1 MKHTYLRKTI
11 SLFVTIIMLIGL
23 MPQGVF
29 AAVPENQRPNN
40 PSNNLVIG
48 ILDDSRADGIG
59 EFPNEPSVTGYDY
72 YYLRN
77 DLSLDTGYWGAY
89 FASNGGTYIDID
101 AFWDDKRINRNAD
114 GDAFGYYSPTGLDLA
129 HDPFF
134 KDGFDDVIDENTIIT
149 NWLSA
154 ESISGASPEDYELL
168 FYVLKYETGFFT
180 SGYHLDAKVIK
191 KNNVTLSYDANKPA
205 GVTADIIMPSS
216 SSVTPG
222 TSVTVSDISVET
234 LVAGNLIYNF
244 TGWNTQANGQGTSYN
259 YQDSITVSDN
269 ITLYAQWQNAN
280 TYKVTWVNYNDAE
293 LYSKDDIPR
302 GAMIHEDDE
311 YQYNGPNPPERTS
324 TSQYSYTFTG
334 WALESGTYN
343 AQNGITQNLVYK
355 AQYSETAIVHKATVE
370 VVLDGTFDA
379 EGNKLSGS
387 PIDIEDVENASD
399 GSIYLKR
406 TNNTG
411 EPVTLERDSQ
421 NEGVYSNNAV
431 PNGDYYIY
439 IKSGSTYT
447 QIGTQVLTIANA
459 DRTRYLPYYSVSYD
473 DGVDSEEITVP
484 ETAYYYIG
492 SSGVNV
498 SKDVPIR
505 DGYVFVQW
513 YEGTNNYAPSTDIL
527 VENIT
532 NNITKPYVLTAE
544 WEAAATV
551 DVTVVVNHNGRE
563 STVDEDLT
571 IHLTAKNESTG
582 NYNDVLGTAQVIGSG
597 TWYTGNTTDDN
608 TRYEAGILY
617 TNLAPDKLY
626 GARAAIPGYRSD
638 TERTGGAIE
647 ITNNGVNYSV
657 TIYLVYDPAGYELPF
672 RVDVEAGTP
681 ERLVPK
687 AVDVKVTRWNGTSWE
702 VIPQHEHQTVEVV
715 INNLTGTGSVH
726 VWGFEG
732 GNTDD
737 PYLYR
742 IEVVG
747 IDLGDYQLTASGSD
761 DENYTTAES
770 GFFPAGAYTAI
781 VEVDAD
787 ILEGG
792 LAGAHAVEE
801 NGVIVHHGEIVATV
815 SAHPYNIELDPNGG
829 QWPDNSTSNET
840 IANRFTVPDLSS
852 YVPVWEGYTF
862 DGWYL
867 DDMSTKITGGA
878 YIKNYVNDVGDTL
891 ELYAKWKPDL
901 TVKGTVVVELG
912 YPCTDESRTVTV
924 ALQMH
929 KGDGTY
935 EVTEF
940 TQSVTL
946 TPVAAEDNEYAAG
959 TYEFANVPDVGIY
972 RVNVIVDGGGVVLY
986 QNEPDSKT
994 DANLY
999 LESAYNAADYAAEF
1013 DGDTEAVVNIYMKAS
1028 LFDLGYRADTSA
1040 IAANFR
1046 PTNLK
1051 LDLRHDHCDGADV
1064 AYEVIKDD
1072 ISIIDFNN
1080 GVSDV
1085 ATVGVPQY
1093 HANGYLYDYVISVLE
1108 YDIAEMGWTDRH
1120 YYHYTTTDGYYPA
1133 PFTITYNGPANYS
1146 TTPITENGSTYYQD
1160 EILTA
1165 TFVPNT
1171 YNITYVMNNGS
1182 WTDATNIGP
1191 AYHTWGIE
1199 TPIPDPVRTGYM
1211 FMGWTAEV
1219 AETFDGE
1226 KIPANIWQDVTLTA
1240 NWERDVWKDEGDKID
1255 EGDGIPDRYQARL
1268 IFEIEGGTWNGT
1280 DAASKNVIVTLKT
1293 KVGDEWQNVSPT
1305 PVVSGFAPDT
1315 AIAEPDVA
1323 YTDPGAWT
1331 DDISIEV
1338 PAGQSVYAYRFT
1350 PNTPTFIFDANGGAW
1365 EGPVTGYTM
1374 YLVNRQAAVT
1384 VAYNTSIEI
1393 ISETP
1398 VRTGYTFDGW
1408 YSMENGEYTTRWWE
1422 DTSTTYPVT
1431 ANTIVY
1437 AKWNKIPVNGTL
1449 NVVLQDEDGN
1459 VLQTENPI
1467 PIVDDYKVSADGDS
1481 DYVILAT
1488 ITNGAD
1494 NYIYEAPAVGSD
1506 DLIGTVETEGQA
1518 VNVILQYTKDNWND
1532 SGDDDEGGDGIAD
1545 KQQVKIT
1552 YASNNTSYGTVD
1564 KSLDI
1569 ITLSG
1574 SDPENVDASANATT
1588 QGGQTYFIDWKIGG
1602 TTVSTSTALA
1612 YTIENATGGSSY
1624 DFVANFGINTGGGGG
1639 GVTRYALT
1647 YETNGG
1653 DNIPKEYYNRGVEVE
1668 VTKVPK
1674 KDGYVF
1680 DGWYLDKDLTEEA
1693 KTVKMTKN
1701 ITVYAAWV
1709 EDNGS
1714 AGTGYPTPGGLNGD
1728 DHFAYVVGY
1737 PDGTVRPND
1746 NITRAEVVSIFFR
1759 LLTEEVRNENLTEEN
1774 QYADVASGDWY
1785 NTAISTLTHLGI
1797 VEGRTAQIF
1806 DPNAFITR
1814 AEFAAICARFD
1825 NAEFE
1830 IMDDFSDIENHW
1842 AEDEIHE
1849 AAAHGWI
1856 RGYDDNT
1863 FVPDRFITR
1872 AEAMTMIN
1880 RVLNRVPQKA
1890 EDLLDGMTVW
1900 PDNSNANVWYYLPVQ
1915 EATNSH
1921 QYEAK
1926 NHIYEKWTKL
1936 TDNKDWLDYEN

>member
-1 MKHTYLRKTI
+1 
-11 SLFVTIIMLIGL
+11 
-23 MPQGVF
+23 
-29 AAVPENQRPNN
+29 
-40 PSNNLVIG
+40 
-48 ILDDSRADGIG
+48 
-59 EFPNEPSVTGYDY
+59 
-72 YYLRN
+72 
-77 DLSLDTGYWGAY
+77 
-89 FASNGGTYIDID
+89 
-101 AFWDDKRINRNAD
+101 
-114 GDAFGYYSPTGLDLA
+114 
-129 HDPFF
+129 
-134 KDGFDDVIDENTIIT
+134 
-149 NWLSA
+149 
-154 ESISGASPEDYELL
+154 
-168 FYVLKYETGFFT
+168 
-180 SGYHLDAKVIK
+180 
-191 KNNVTLSYDANKPA
+191 
-205 GVTADIIMPSS
+205 MPSS

-222 TSVTVSDISVET
+222 TPVTVSDISVKT
-234 LVAGNLIYNF
+234 LVAGGLIYNF
-244 TGWNTQANGQGTSYN
+244 TGWNTQANGQGTSYD

-370 VVLDGTFDA
+370 VVLDDTFDA

-406 TNNTG
+406 TDNTG

-532 NNITKPYVLTAE
+532 NNITKPYVLTAQ

-551 DVTVVVNHNGRE
+551 AVTVVVNHNGRE

-582 NYNDVLGTAQVIGSG
+582 NYNDVLDTAEVIGSG

-687 AVDVKVTRWNGTSWE
+687 AVDVKVTCWNGTSWE
-702 VIPQHEHQTVEVV
+702 AISQHEHQTVEVV

-732 GNTDD
+732 GNTQD

-742 IEVVG
+742 IEVVR

-787 ILEGG
+787 LSEGG

-801 NGVIVHHGEIVATV
+801 NGEIVHHGEIVATV
-815 SAHPYNIELDPNGG
+815 SAHPYNIELYPNGG
-829 QWPDNSTSNET
+829 QWSDNSTEEEP

-867 DDMSTKITGGA
+867 DGMSTKITSGA
-878 YIKNYVNDVGDTL
+878 YIKNHVNDVGETL
-891 ELYAKWKPDL
+891 ELYAEWKPDL

-912 YPCTDESRTVTV
+912 YPCTDGSRTVTV

-940 TQSVTL
+940 TQNVPL
-946 TPVAAEDNEYAAG
+946 DPVEEEDNEYATG

-972 RVNVIVDGGGVVLY
+972 RVNVIVEGGGTVAY
-986 QNEPDSKT
+986 QHEPESLIDEDIFDSTKYNNT
-994 DANLY
+994 DFTIEL
-999 LESAYNAADYAAEF
+999 
-1013 DGDTEAVVNIYMKAS
+1013 GDDNVAVVNIYMKAT
-1028 LFDLGYRADTSA
+1028 LFDLGYKADTSA
-1040 IAANFR
+1040 IAEDFR

-1051 LDLRHDHCDGADV
+1051 LDLRHDHRDGANV
-1064 AYEVIKDD
+1064 TYEVIKDD
-1072 ISIIDFNN
+1072 ISITDFNN
-1080 GVSDV
+1080 GVSDI

-1120 YYHYTTTDGYYPA
+1120 YFHYTTTDGYYPA
-1133 PFTITYNGPANYS
+1133 PFTITYNGPVNYS
-1146 TTPITENGSTYYQD
+1146 ATPITEGLTDYYQD

-1171 YNITYVMNNGS
+1171 YAVTYDLQNGV
-1182 WTDATNIGP
+1182 WADNTHIGP
-1191 AYHTWGIE
+1191 TRHTWGIDTE
-1199 TPIPDPVRTGYM
+1199 IPEPVRSGYV
-1211 FMGWTAEV
+1211 FTGWTV
-1219 AETFDGE
+1219 ETEGTYDAQNM
-1226 KIPANIWQDVTLTA
+1226 KVPASVWQDVKLTA
-1240 NWERDVWKDEGDKID
+1240 NWETDVWKDDGDGDKYN
-1255 EGDGIPDRYQARL
+1255 EGDGIPDKYQAL
-1268 IFEIEGGTWNGT
+1268 LVYTVEGGTWDGT
-1280 DAASKNVIVTLKT
+1280 DAQAKWYVITLKEQDIN
-1293 KVGDEWQNVSPT
+1293 GEWIDITPAPT
-1305 PVVSGFAPDT
+1305 LGAYTPDVTSAAPDAAHT
-1315 AIAEPDVA
+1315 TPA
-1323 YTDPGAWT
+1323 YWSPIPYDT
-1331 DDISIEV
+1331 ELV
-1338 PAGQSVYAYRFT
+1338 KAGYTLYTYKFT
-1350 PNTPTFIFDANGGAW
+1350 ENQALTFTFDANGGSW
-1365 EGPVTGYTM
+1365 SDPVADYTM
-1374 YLVNRQAAVT
+1374 NAENTTATIT
-1384 VAYNTSIEI
+1384 VSFGGTVSKIET
-1393 ISETP
+1393 EPT
-1398 VRTGYTFDGW
+1398 REGYEFMGW
-1408 YSMENGEYTTRWWE
+1408 YRKNAEGDLTAKWWGIDSLTYNIYEN
-1422 DTSTTYPVT
+1422 DT
-1431 ANTIVY
+1431 VY
-1437 AKWNKIPVNGTL
+1437 AKWEAIPSGPSTEHNTGKLYVN
-1449 NVVLQDEDGN
+1449 LQDENGTF
-1459 VLQTENPI
+1459 LGGTETP
-1467 PIVDDYKVSADGDS
+1467 VTVTDSYKVSADNDA
-1481 DYVILAT
+1481 DFIIPAT
-1488 ITNGAD
+1488 ITNGTD
-1494 NYIYEAPAVGSD
+1494 NYIYEGAAAYSAA
-1506 DLIGTVETEGQA
+1506 LEGTVQNNENIIVT
-1518 VNVILQYTKDNWND
+1518 LQYTKDNWD
-1532 SGDDDEGGDGIAD
+1532 DQAEAQSGGDDIPD
-1545 KQQVKIT
+1545 KYQVTIT
-1552 YASNNTSYGTVD
+1552 YASNNVQYGTVD
-1564 KSLDI
+1564 KTVEIL
-1569 ITLSG
+1569 TLEG
-1574 SDPENVDASANATT
+1574 NATTGNVTASANATT
-1588 QGGQTYFIDWKIGG
+1588 QGGQTYFIDWKNGA

-1639 GVTRYALT
+1639 GVTRYTLT
-1647 YETNGG
+1647 YESNGG
-1653 DNIPKEYYNRGVEVE
+1653 TEYEEERYNRNTTVDIDKKP
-1668 VTKVPK
+1668 T

-1680 DGWYLDKDLTEEA
+1680 EGWYEDKELTKYVEE
-1693 KTVKMTKN
+1693 VKMTKH
-1701 ITVYAAWV
+1701 ITVYAKWV
-1709 EDNGS
+1709 EDNGG
-1714 AGTGYPTPGGLNGD
+1714 AGSGYDTPGSLNSE

-1746 NITRAEVVSIFFR
+1746 NISRAEVTAIFFR
-1759 LLTEEVRNENLTEEN
+1759 LLKPDEVRDKNLTTEN
-1774 QYADVASGDWY
+1774 DFNDVNDGDWY
-1785 NTAISTLTHLGI
+1785 NVSISTMAKLGI
-1797 VEGRTAQIF
+1797 VKGRAADNF
-1806 DPNAFITR
+1806 VPDAFITR

-1825 NAEFE
+1825 DSEFE
-1830 IMDDFSDIENHW
+1830 VADNFTDVAGHW
-1842 AEDEIHE
+1842 AEHDIHE
-1849 AAAHGWI
+1849 AAAPLG
-1856 RGYDDNT
+1856 RT
-1863 FVPDRFITR
+1863 
-1872 AEAMTMIN
+1872 E
-1880 RVLNRVPQKA
+1880 
-1890 EDLLDGMTVW
+1890 
-1900 PDNSNANVWYYLPVQ
+1900 NSADW
-1915 EATNSH
+1915 TN
-1921 QYEAK
+1921 
-1926 NHIYEKWTKL
+1926 
-1936 TDNKDWLDYEN
+1936 